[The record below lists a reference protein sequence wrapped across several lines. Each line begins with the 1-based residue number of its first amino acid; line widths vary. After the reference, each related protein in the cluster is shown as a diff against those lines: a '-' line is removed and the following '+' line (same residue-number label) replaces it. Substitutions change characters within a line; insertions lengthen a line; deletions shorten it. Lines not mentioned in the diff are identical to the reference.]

1 MSESETPHRANP
13 GKVPRNIL
21 PSVAEQKTAQALRD
35 QQRKMA
41 REMTI
46 LLDRRELIYEKLLR
60 INDSLKPEPVSIHL
74 LKLHLETLRKCVE
87 DFDQVHMEIVANKP
101 RDEREEQKEEYLRF
115 ETLHNQ
121 LYVAL
126 QTKIDCLTPA
136 LPSTSSE
143 MARPVPP
150 QHVYVQAAAPQLHA
164 PFPVFDGNPENW
176 FSFKSLFQSI
186 MQRYANETPAMKILH
201 LRNSLVGDVKDKIDQ
216 DVINTND
223 YDLAWRILENAY
235 EDRRLIMD
243 THIDAVLHC
252 PKVTIE
258 NRGQCITKL
267 VETCT
272 KHVDALRGHS
282 FPAEGLAELILV
294 NVMYKKLDK
303 ETQEQWETRLPRNEL
318 PEFQV
323 FVDFLRERGRVL
335 LRTGRSEQP
344 ARQQSTVPARRP
356 AYAPRPAA
364 RSFIQTAKQSCPC
377 CKEDHSI
384 YRCPKFQHMN
394 LSDRKAVVSKASLCY
409 NCLRAMH
416 RVSECPSE
424 QGCKVEGCNRKH
436 HSFLHPTNSAS
447 SLKPEPESVPETP
460 TSTKYSAT
468 TLCTHLGAITKQ
480 VLLSTAQVLIV
491 GKGGSTVQCRALL
504 DSGSD
509 SHIISENLAS
519 KLMVN
524 MRQVDLPVSGLND
537 IQTRVNYALTTR
549 IQSCVNDYCTS
560 MLEFLV
566 VPSVSTNLPLFEVD
580 TQTLKIPT
588 GLTFADPTFHVP
600 GSVDLII
607 GNEIFFDLVRDG
619 RIKINNS
626 NLTLAETELGW
637 VVSGYVQPRKPKPLP
652 RVCQLNRKDTE
663 LNATLVKFWEIENMP
678 TESTLSAAEAAV
690 QEHFKLTHTRDE
702 DGRYQVRL
710 PFNHLKDQL
719 GGSYSN
725 AKKRLDRLMVSLA
738 RNPVRAEQYSEFM
751 SEYLALGHMEEVS
764 ALIDEGYYIPHHAVF
779 KESSSTTKTRVVFDA
794 SAKTTTGISLNDT
807 LLVGPTVQSDLVSIL
822 LRFCTHQVA
831 LTADIPKMYRQ
842 VKLHQDDCKYQRI
855 LWYNQAGERTIYEL
869 QTVTYGVAS
878 SPHHATQALLQ
889 LAADD
894 GEQFESA
901 ARVVSMDSY
910 IDDFLTGGKT
920 VEEVINIYNQLTQ
933 LLSKGGFGVHKFCS
947 SSPEVLKLIP
957 NDLHEKQIGFDSD
970 VNDSIKTL
978 GLIWNPTADFFRFF
992 VRPSEGNSTTKRS
1005 VLSDIGRLFDPLGFL
1020 GPIITTAKL
1029 LMQDIWR
1036 LGIGW
1041 DEELPIEL
1049 QMKWQNFQQQLPTIN
1064 EMRKPRRVIAG
1075 HPTLIELHGYSDAS
1089 SQAYGAVIYIKS
1101 ISSDGT
1107 IQVNLLTSKSRVAP
1121 LKPVTIPRLELLAA
1135 KLLAELTQKVMSAMQ
1150 IEFHNVTLYSD
1161 SQIVLCWLKKS
1172 PLSLNQ
1178 FVSNRVASIV
1188 ELTQD
1193 FRWCYVRTNVNPADC
1208 ISRGALPNELVE
1220 NELWW
1225 KGPPTLW
1232 ETSLQPQDPFPFD
1245 INDQNIPELRK
1256 RKALTIIAK
1265 SPHISL
1271 DRLSNYRQLQRAW
1284 VYVLR
1289 YAKRGARTHP
1299 FNAPISADEM
1309 MLAETTILRLVQ
1321 QQSFQTLLSDI
1332 QSKQTRRYNLS
1343 NLAPFVGNDGLIR
1356 VGGRLKYSAIP
1367 YDGKHQ
1373 ILLPEQH
1380 FVTTILVR
1388 KLHEENLHV
1397 GHSGLLVIVRERYW
1411 PVRAKKIIKKI
1422 ISNCI
1427 VCAKL
1432 RARPERQ
1439 FMGDLPKHRV
1449 NPAPP
1454 FSLVGID
1461 YAGPFTL
1468 TFGTRGRNTY
1478 KAYVVVFI
1486 CMTVKAIHFELVT
1499 NLTTENFIACLN
1511 RFVGRRGLPSDIFTD
1526 NGTSFVGANNELADM
1541 RKLFEDELHRAKL
1554 QEFCATRGLKWH
1566 FIPPRSPHFGG
1577 IWEAGVKSM
1586 KYHLKRVVGE
1596 TRLTYEEMLTF
1607 LVRTEAILNS
1617 RPLCPM
1623 SDDPCDAAALT
1634 PSHFLIGRSL
1644 LALPESSLME
1654 EKVGRLNRWQHVK
1667 YMQEHFWRRWS
1678 REYLHHLQ
1686 SRQKWSD
1693 GVRKFT
1699 KGDLVLLVEENLP
1712 PQQWRLGRI
1721 EILHPGEDNIVRVVT
1736 VRTASGSEFKRAV
1749 TKIALLPVDL
1759 EGETQRGV
1767 NEQLK
1772 I

>member
-35 QQRKMA
+35 QQRKMT
-41 REMTI
+41 RELTI

-176 FSFKSLFQSI
+176 FSFKSLFRSI

-201 LRNSLVGDVKDKIDQ
+201 LRNSLVGDAKDKIDQ
-216 DVINTND
+216 DIINTND

-243 THIDAVLHC
+243 THIDAILEC
-252 PKVTIE
+252 PKVTID
-258 NRGQCITKL
+258 NRGQSITKL

-272 KHVDALRGHS
+272 KHADALRGHG
-282 FPAEGLAELILV
+282 FPVEGLAELFVV
-294 NVMYKKLDK
+294 NVLYKKLDK

-335 LRTGRSEQP
+335 LRTNRFEQP
-344 ARQQSTVPARRP
+344 ARQQSTVPARRSTYVP
-356 AYAPRPAA
+356 KPAA
-364 RSFIQTAKQSCPC
+364 RSFVQTAKQSCPC

-384 YRCPKFQHMN
+384 YRCPKFLHMN

-524 MRQVDLPVSGLND
+524 MRRVDLP
-537 IQTRVNYALTTR
+537 
-549 IQSCVNDYCTS
+549 
-560 MLEFLV
+560 
-566 VPSVSTNLPLFEVD
+566 
-580 TQTLKIPT
+580 
-588 GLTFADPTFHVP
+588 
-600 GSVDLII
+600 
-607 GNEIFFDLVRDG
+607 
-619 RIKINNS
+619 
-626 NLTLAETELGW
+626 
-637 VVSGYVQPRKPKPLP
+637 
-652 RVCQLNRKDTE
+652 LNRKDTE
-663 LNATLVKFWEIENMP
+663 LNATLVKFWVIENMP
-678 TESTLSAAEAAV
+678 PNQHYPLLKLLYRNTSSSPTQETRMAA
-690 QEHFKLTHTRDE
+690 T
-702 DGRYQVRL
+702 
-710 PFNHLKDQL
+710 
-719 GGSYSN
+719 SN

-751 SEYLALGHMEEVS
+751 SEYLALGHMKEVS

-842 VKLHQDDCKYQRI
+842 VKIHQDDCKYQRI

-869 QTVTYGVAS
+869 QTVTY
-878 SPHHATQALLQ
+878 
-889 LAADD
+889 DE
-894 GEQFESA
+894 GEQFKSA

-992 VRPSEGNSTTKRS
+992 VRPSEGNSTTKRR

-1041 DEELPIEL
+1041 DEELPTEL
-1049 QMKWQNFQQQLPTIN
+1049 QLKWQNFQQQLPTIN
-1064 EMRKPRRVIAG
+1064 EMRKPRRVIAN

-1089 SQAYGAVIYIKS
+1089 CQAYGAVIYIKS

-1107 IQVNLLTSKSRVAP
+1107 TQVNLLTSKSRVAP

-1150 IEFHNVTLYSD
+1150 IELHNVILYSD

-1178 FVSNRVASIV
+1178 FVSNRVATIV

-1245 INDQNIPELRK
+1245 LDDPNIPELRK

-1265 SPHISL
+1265 TPHMSL

-1289 YAKRGARTHP
+1289 YAKRGARTQP
-1299 FNAPISADEM
+1299 YNALISADEM
-1309 MLAETTILRLVQ
+1309 MLAETTILRFVQ

-1332 QSKQTRRYNLS
+1332 QSNQTKRYNLS
-1343 NLAPFVGNDGLIR
+1343 NLAPFVGTDGLIR

-1367 YDGKHQ
+1367 YDWKHQ

-1397 GHSGLLVIVRERYW
+1397 GHSGLLAIVRERYW
-1411 PVRAKKIIKKI
+1411 PVRAKNIIKKI

-1427 VCAKL
+1427 VCAKQ

-1478 KAYVVVFI
+1478 KAYVVVFV
-1486 CMTVKAIHFELVT
+1486 CMTVKATHFELVT

-1526 NGTSFVGANNELADM
+1526 NGTSFVGANNELADT

-1554 QEFCATRGLKWH
+1554 QEFCATRGLTWH

-1767 NEQLK
+1767 NERLK
-1772 I
+1772 N